1 MPLDWTPGGDT
12 STGGTWASEPG
23 TYHLGITNVQ
33 DPPIDKNGAPVSN
46 GAFRIECEIMGGTV
60 PSQVGKTLDVLF
72 FHPKG
77 SDDAGSKWARKK
89 IDRFLIAVG
98 LATQEQIEAKTPLK
112 INPVEANG
120 RQLVA
125 RFEKEK
131 EDTKYLSLAF
141 ADIFHVDDPAVKDI
155 PKNTDALKLISAKLR
170 RISGKEAPK
179 NPPTT
184 NGAGKEKQ
192 AQAEA
197 LPASNEEVA
206 AGWGDV

>member
-77 SDDAGSKWARKK
+77 SDDAGSKWA
-89 IDRFLIAVG
+89 
-98 LATQEQIEAKTPLK
+98 QEQIEAKTPLK